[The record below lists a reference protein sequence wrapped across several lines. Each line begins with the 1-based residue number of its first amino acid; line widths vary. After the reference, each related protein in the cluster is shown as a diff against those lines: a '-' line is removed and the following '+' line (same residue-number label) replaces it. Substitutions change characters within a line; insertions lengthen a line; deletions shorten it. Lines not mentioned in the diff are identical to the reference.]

1 MRREIFRMDRGPA
14 LELLRGAP
22 AVHLATTTPE
32 GEPVLRALDAAVLE
46 DAIAFHGAP
55 AGEKTLCIGRPAVVS
70 AEQVVAHV
78 PSWWIDPQRAC
89 PASTLYR
96 SVQVKGPLLRV
107 DDPRRKA
114 CVLETLM
121 RRWQPEGRYAPIDPS
136 SPLYRGAVEGTLVL
150 EVPFE
155 RVDGTAK
162 LLQNRRP
169 GEVLRILEG
178 LWERGDPG
186 DAAAIELVR
195 EANPGL
201 PDPGFLR
208 SPAGHRLHA
217 ALAPAHAA
225 EATRLLQDQYWWA
238 GQPAARIAPVQIAS
252 SAWVGARDG
261 EGALVATAR
270 AVSEGRYAW
279 LYDVAV
285 APAHRGRGLGRRIVE
300 LLLDHPAVRRARSVR
315 LATRDAQEFYA
326 RLGFRETSLARR
338 PVPSTEMILL
348 REDLGAVGQ
357 AGSRYARGEPLR
369 PRPR

>member
-1 MRREIFRMDRGPA
+1 MGHPPAILPGMRRETFRMDRAPA
-14 LELLRGAP
+14 LELLRRAP
-22 AVHLATTTPE
+22 AVHLATTAPAGT
-32 GEPVLRALDAAVLE
+32 PVLRALDAAVL
-46 DAIAFHGAP
+46 DGSVAFHGAP
-55 AGEKTLCIGRPAVVS
+55 AGEKTLCVGRPAVVS

-107 DDPRRKA
+107 DDPGRKA
-114 CVLETLM
+114 IVLEALM

-155 RVDGTAK
+155 QVDGKAK

-169 GEVLRILEG
+169 AEVLRILEG
-178 LWERGDPG
+178 LWERGEPG
-186 DAAAIELVR
+186 DPAAIELVR
-195 EANPGL
+195 DANPGL

-208 SPAGHRLHA
+208 SSTGHRLCA
-217 ALAPAHAA
+217 ALSPADAA
-225 EATRLLQDQYWWA
+225 EATRLLRDQYWWA
-238 GQPAARIAPVQIAS
+238 GQPADRIGPVQIAS
-252 SAWVGARDG
+252 TAWVGARDG
-261 EGALVATAR
+261 SGALVATAR

-285 APAHRGRGLGRRIVE
+285 ATLHRGLGLGRRIVE

-326 RLGFRETSLARR
+326 RLGFRETARWPR

-348 REDLGAVGQ
+348 REDLAA
-357 AGSRYARGEPLR
+357 AG
-369 PRPR
+369 